1 MSNSGT
7 DWPAPGPGTW
17 ELDTAHFDPTVSR
30 PIRDMME
37 IAFERGLGEGFELAG
52 APLGTMKAAFVNGR
66 FYSSMVPLVGGGRD
80 LPLPPKPVMWAL
92 TRLHPAFRRRAKQ
105 SVTAIDGRYWLQ
117 EFARWEREWKP
128 KLQATNRRLGEIDVA
143 ALDDGELAAHLGRV
157 WEHVEWA
164 GTLHFR
170 LHTSDLAPI
179 GRLLVATTGWG
190 LDPGEVMTTLAGS
203 SPATSAPSR
212 ALAEIADEIDASSDG
227 RSFNSLDEVRVVSD
241 RAVQLLDGY
250 LAEFGNR
257 VTTGYDIRNR
267 TLVELPGV
275 VLSSIFNATRPDL
288 DAAAATGDR
297 AFSQLSDRLDPADRA
312 EFADLVE
319 QARTLYGLRDE
330 NGPIT
335 VEWPTGILRHAI
347 VEAGH
352 RLVDA
357 LKLEDFEHVFDA
369 TVAELRGLLTK
380 TSGPTAH
387 ELAARCAER
396 MSWID
401 MDPPAIIGP
410 EPKLPDVDV
419 LPGKMPEMMRAILM
433 VATLIDEGDLSGS
446 DRDRG
451 QDAELT
457 GTGVGTEVVRGIAR
471 VVADADEAFERAD
484 PGDIIVTR
492 LTVPTFNAILAMSGG
507 VVTEGGGL
515 LSHTAVIAREL
526 GIAAVIG
533 VQGALTQIP
542 DGAEIE
548 LDPMNGTVTLV

>member
-1 MSNSGT
+1 MSATAN

-30 PIRDMME
+30 PIRDLME
-37 IAFERGLGEGFELAG
+37 TALERGLGEGFELSG
-52 APLGTMKAAFVNGR
+52 APLGGLQARFVNGR
-66 FYSSMVPLVGGGRD
+66 FYSRMMPLVGGKRA
-80 LPLPPKPVMWAL
+80 LPVPPRPVLWAM
-92 TRLHPAFRRRAKQ
+92 TRAHPAFRRRSKQ
-105 SVTAIDGRYWLQ
+105 SVTAIDERFWLQ
-117 EFARWEREWKP
+117 EFARWESEWKP
-128 KLQATNRRLGEIDVA
+128 KLQEVNRRLGNVDVA
-143 ALDDGELAAHLGRV
+143 DLDDDELAAHLGRV

-164 GTLHFR
+164 ATLHFR

-179 GRLLVATTGWG
+179 GRLLVAGTDWG
-190 LDPGEVMTTLAGS
+190 LDPGEVMTTFAGY

-212 ALAEIADEIDASSDG
+212 ALAAIADEVELDSKAAAVD
-227 RSFNSLDEVRVVSD
+227 SLDDVRGVSA
-241 RAVQLLDGY
+241 RAAQLLDDY

-267 TLVELPGV
+267 TLIELPDV
-275 VLSSIFNATRPDL
+275 ILSSIRNAARPDL
-288 DAAAATGDR
+288 DAASAMGDR
-297 AFSQLSDRLDPADRA
+297 AFDRLSEQLDPAHRA

-319 QARTLYGLRDE
+319 QARILYGLRDE

-335 VEWPTGILRHAI
+335 FEWPAGILRHAVI
-347 VEAGH
+347 EAGR
-352 RLVDA
+352 RLSVAGLINDV
-357 LKLEDFEHVFDA
+357 EHVFDA
-369 TVAELRGLLTK
+369 TIAELQGLLNQ
-380 TSGPTAH
+380 TSGPTA
-387 ELAARCAER
+387 EDLTVRCAER

-401 MDPPAIIGP
+401 MEPPMIIGP
-410 EPKLPDVDV
+410 EPQVPDVDV
-419 LPGKMPEMMRAILM
+419 LPGKMPEMMRAILA
-433 VATLIDEGDLSGS
+433 VTTLMDQGDFEGGERRAL
-446 DRDRG
+446 
-451 QDAELT
+451 A
-457 GTGVGTEVVRGIAR
+457 GTGVGTEIVRGIAR

-533 VQGALTQIP
+533 VPGALTQIR

-548 LDPMNGTVTLV
+548 LNPMTGIVTLV